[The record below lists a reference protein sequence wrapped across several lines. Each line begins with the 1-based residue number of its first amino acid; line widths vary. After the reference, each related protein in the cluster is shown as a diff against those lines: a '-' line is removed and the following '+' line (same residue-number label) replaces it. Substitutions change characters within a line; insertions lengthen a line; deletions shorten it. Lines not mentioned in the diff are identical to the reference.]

1 MVAMQQNAFSLDR
14 FLVTDDV
21 SLSASGGT
29 WTDYGLDRAF
39 APFLSRLHV
48 CGADP
53 LEFDATLRPGWL
65 SRYIMTTQFTW
76 PLPDPIRQIGFGLI
90 RRADQA
96 AEAYEDGRR
105 ELQAYIQTEP
115 TTRMYRYSRALG
127 HFETCLASTYQGWMH
142 VRAFHREKLS
152 LFEKG
157 DGSDVERLNA
167 LYNASKHADERLEA
181 GEGADES
188 TLLIWFTN
196 AGLESKKTALE
207 FKELRKLVDQL
218 SRIANK
224 VALGPQSV

>member
-1 MVAMQQNAFSLDR
+1 M
-14 FLVTDDV
+14 

-39 APFLSRLHV
+39 APFLSRLHE
-48 CGADP
+48 CGAAP

-65 SRYIMTTQFTW
+65 SKYIITTQFTW
-76 PLPDPIRQIGFGLI
+76 PLAGPMRQIGFGLI

-96 AEAYEDGRR
+96 AEEYEAGRR
-105 ELQAYIQTEP
+105 ELEAYIHTEP

-127 HFETCLASTYQGWMH
+127 HFETCLASTYQGWLH
-142 VRAFHREKLS
+142 VRAFHPEKLP

-157 DGSDVERLNA
+157 DGSDVERVNA
-167 LYNASKHADERLEA
+167 LYNASKHAEERLDA

-196 AGLESKKTALE
+196 TGLQSKKAALE
-207 FKELRKLVDQL
+207 FTELRKLVDQL
-218 SRIANK
+218 SRIANM